1 MILETERL
9 YLRYLEEADALRMS
23 EYRSKPEV
31 AQYQSWTSYSQ
42 DDAKRRIQQCQLIKT
57 MNQPK
62 TDYHLSFVLKE
73 ENKMIGD
80 LFVEVV
86 NRKIFVLG
94 YTLDSAYWSQGYAT
108 EIVTAF
114 CDYMKN

>member
-42 DDAKRRIQQCQLIKT
+42 DLVILKCLLIK
-57 MNQPK
+57 
-62 TDYHLSFVLKE
+62 LWIL
-73 ENKMIGD
+73 
-80 LFVEVV
+80 
-86 NRKIFVLG
+86 
-94 YTLDSAYWSQGYAT
+94 
-108 EIVTAF
+108 
-114 CDYMKN
+114 

>member
-42 DDAKRRIQQCQLIKT
+42 DGCLKRRIQQCQLIKT

-86 NRKIFVLG
+86 NRKIFCIG
-94 YTLDSAYWSQGYAT
+94 IYT
-108 EIVTAF
+108 
-114 CDYMKN
+114 

>member
-94 YTLDSAYWSQGYAT
+94 YTLDSDFWSQ
-108 EIVTAF
+108 
-114 CDYMKN
+114 